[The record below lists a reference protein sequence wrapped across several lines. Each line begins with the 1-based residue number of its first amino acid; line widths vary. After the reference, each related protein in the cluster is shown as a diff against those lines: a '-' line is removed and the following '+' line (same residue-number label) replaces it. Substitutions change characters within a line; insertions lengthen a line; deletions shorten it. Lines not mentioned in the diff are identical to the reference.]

1 MRAAEPA
8 DRAPGVAVVSGA
20 ATGIGRAVAAR
31 LAARRPAGE
40 VIVVGRRPDRLNA
53 LADQLGSRVV
63 AVAADLSEP
72 DGARRV
78 LAAVAGRTVDIL
90 VNNAGGNADPHR
102 ASELDAVAEAWQAN
116 LRANVLPVV
125 LLTHAL
131 LPLLARPG
139 GRIVTVGSVAA
150 VRGPATYGGAKA
162 ALHPWSAE
170 LAAQLAGDQISVNV
184 VAPGYV
190 TDTEFYG
197 DRISPDLHT
206 DRSGRA
212 PMNRGATPDEIAA
225 TICHLAGPEAGF
237 VTGQVVHINGG
248 ALLARP

>member
-1 MRAAEPA
+1 M
-8 DRAPGVAVVSGA
+8 SGA
-20 ATGIGRAVAAR
+20 ATGIGRAITAR
-31 LAARRPAGE
+31 LIASRPGE
-40 VIVVGRRPDRLNA
+40 VIVVGRRPDRLAA
-53 LADQLGSRVV
+53 LADRLGSRVV
-63 AVAADLSEP
+63 VVAADLSEP

-78 LAAVAGRTVDIL
+78 RAAVDGRTVDVL

-102 ASELDAVAEAWQAN
+102 VQELDALAEAWRAN
-116 LRANVLPVV
+116 LQANVLPAV

-170 LAAQLAGDQISVNV
+170 LAAQLARDHVTVNL

-190 TDTEFYG
+190 TGTEFYG
-197 DRISPDLHT
+197 DRMSSDLHE
-206 DRSGRA
+206 DRSSRS
-212 PMNRGATPDEIAA
+212 PMNRGATPEEIAA
-225 TICHLAGPEAGF
+225 TVCHLAGPEAGF
-237 VTGQVVHINGG
+237 ITGQVVHINGG
-248 ALLARP
+248 ALLARA

>member
-1 MRAAEPA
+1 MTGAEPA
-8 DRAPGVAVVSGA
+8 AGEPQLAVVSGA

-31 LAARRPAGE
+31 LAARPAGE
-40 VIVVGRRPDRLNA
+40 VIVVGRRPGPLDA
-53 LADQLGSRVV
+53 LADQLGPRVT

-78 LAAVAGRTVDIL
+78 LDAAAGRTVEVL
-90 VNNAGGNADPHR
+90 VNNAGGNADPR
-102 ASELDAVAEAWQAN
+102 RVRELDALADAWQAN
-116 LRANVLPVV
+116 LRANVLPAV
-125 LLTHAL
+125 LLTQAL

-170 LAAQLAGDQISVNV
+170 LAARLAGDGITVNV

-197 DRISPDLHT
+197 DRMSPDLHA
-206 DRSGRA
+206 DRSGRS
-212 PMNRGATPDEIAA
+212 PMNRGATPEEVAA
-225 TICHLAGPEAGF
+225 TVCHLAGPEAGF
-237 VTGQVVHINGG
+237 ITGQVVHINGG

>member
-1 MRAAEPA
+1 MS
-8 DRAPGVAVVSGA
+8 VAVVSGA
-20 ATGIGRAVAAR
+20 ATGIGRAVTAR
-31 LAARRPAGE
+31 LVARRAGE
-40 VIVVGRRPDRLNA
+40 VIVVGRRPDRLA
-53 LADQLGSRVV
+53 DLAGQLGPRVV
-63 AVAADLSEP
+63 VVAADLSKP
-72 DGARRV
+72 DGTRRV
-78 LAAVAGRTVDIL
+78 LAAVAGRTVDVL

-102 ASELDAVAEAWQAN
+102 VQELDEVADAWYAN

-170 LAAQLAGDQISVNV
+170 LAAQMAGDQITVNV

-197 DRISPDLHT
+197 DRMSSDLHA
-206 DRSGRA
+206 DRSRRS
-212 PMNRGATPDEIAA
+212 PMDRGATPEEVAA
-225 TICHLAGPEAGF
+225 TICHLAGPDAGF
-237 VTGQVVHINGG
+237 ITGQVVHINGG
-248 ALLARP
+248 ALLPRP